1 MSASLSLSMSSAR
14 TQCPEC
20 AHPDALALDDIL
32 VSSTHDYFRCKDC
45 GTWWIIQKG
54 SDGPATVIGRS
65 RPEQDKP

>member
-1 MSASLSLSMSSAR
+1 MIH
-14 TQCPEC
+14 TQCDGCFREYKVGDQY
-20 AHPDALALDDIL
+20 AGKTI
-32 VSSTHDYFRCKDC
+32 RCKDC